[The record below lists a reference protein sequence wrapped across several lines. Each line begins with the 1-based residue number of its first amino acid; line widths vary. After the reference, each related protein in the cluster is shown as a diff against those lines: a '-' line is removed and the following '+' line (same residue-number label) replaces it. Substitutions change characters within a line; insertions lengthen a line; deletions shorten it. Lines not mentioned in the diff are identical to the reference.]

1 MKLIITITAALLL
14 TGCGR
19 ISDFTRTTTDGY
31 VMRCIDGTRY
41 IIMASAYG
49 LAITPHLGTDGK
61 PKGCS
66 NGS

>member
-14 TGCGR
+14 TGCGKF
-19 ISDFTRTTTDGY
+19 SDLVRTGTDGY
-31 VMRCIDGTRY
+31 SVRCIDGTKY
-41 IIMASAYG
+41 VLLTSDAG

-66 NGS
+66 NG